1 MQAAAA
7 AAGRASHHSPIE
19 ITTVMSAN
27 KLINFNFHLSV
38 WLSILGGIAALYF
51 PDFILPDEESMYGP
65 LRNNILFVIGYL
77 MFGQIGLWYFRY
89 LRGSRF
95 EALFM
100 AYTFFATAAGAK
112 FYGEVNDLPVSNVF
126 VAVLIYLAI
135 SHGLYY
141 FAGRNKDDEPASERM

>member
-1 MQAAAA
+1 MN
-7 AAGRASHHSPIE
+7 
-19 ITTVMSAN
+19 AN
-27 KLINFNFHLSV
+27 KLVAFNFHVSV
-38 WLSILGGIAALYF
+38 WVSILGGIAALNF
-51 PDFILPDEESMYGP
+51 PDFILPDEEGMYGP
-65 LRNNILFVIGYL
+65 LRNNILFAVGYL

-112 FYGEVNDLPVSNVF
+112 FYGEVNGLPVSNVF
-126 VAVLIYLAI
+126 VAVLIYLAV

-141 FAGRNKDDEPASERM
+141 FAGRSKADEPASERT